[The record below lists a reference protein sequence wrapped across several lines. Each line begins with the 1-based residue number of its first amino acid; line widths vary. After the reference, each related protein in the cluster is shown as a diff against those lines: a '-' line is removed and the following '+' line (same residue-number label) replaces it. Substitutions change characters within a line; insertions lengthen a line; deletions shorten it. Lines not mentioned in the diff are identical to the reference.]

1 MKRCAMS
8 CRNTS
13 NCAALFRVADRV
25 KWLIAGLALLSG
37 CASAPA
43 PVALHDMPV
52 PGFTLNGRVAVRH
65 KDNGFS
71 GNLYWKHEAGKDEL
85 RLLSPLGQTVAEIRR
100 DAIGATLEASG
111 VRHAADNAA
120 DLTEKVLGWRLPL
133 ENMPFWAQGRAS
145 PENGATITRDEP
157 GNIVR
162 LSQQGWEIE
171 YRDYRL
177 QAGFALPYRLLM
189 RGADMELKLAVDEWE
204 LP

>member
-1 MKRCAMS
+1 MS
-8 CRNTS
+8 CKSTNS
-13 NCAALFRVADRV
+13 WLRVAGSKILSPLALV
-25 KWLIAGLALLSG
+25 GLAALSG
-37 CASAPA
+37 CASTPA
-43 PVALHDMPV
+43 PKALHDLLV
-52 PGFTLNGRVAVRH
+52 SSFTLNGRVAVRH

-71 GNLYWKHEAGKDEL
+71 GNLYWKHGAGKDEMHL
-85 RLLSPLGQTVAEIRR
+85 FSPLGQTVAEIRR
-100 DAIGATLEASG
+100 DAAGATLEVSG
-111 VRHAADNAA
+111 VRHEAGNTA

-133 ENMPFWAQGRAS
+133 ESMPFWVQGRVS
-145 PENGATITRDEP
+145 PDAHAEIARDET

-189 RGADMELKLAVDEWE
+189 RGADMELKLVVDEWE